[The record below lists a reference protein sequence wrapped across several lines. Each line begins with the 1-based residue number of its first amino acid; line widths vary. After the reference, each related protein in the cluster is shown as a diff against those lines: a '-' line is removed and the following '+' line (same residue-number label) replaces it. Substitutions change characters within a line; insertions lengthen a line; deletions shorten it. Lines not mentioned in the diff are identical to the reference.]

1 MIIQNVNIVNF
12 NLLYDILDEVKVNLS
27 FNIIKYENIKE
38 FIRYE
43 KKDLKNSLIITNT
56 NNENINENNLLIL
69 NGPPISL
76 LNLIELINISLIK
89 IRFNSQSKINI
100 KTYQLNL
107 NSKFFS
113 KGEKKLKLTEKEIE
127 IILYLNKNK
136 NKNSV
141 LELQKNIW
149 DYSAEL
155 ETHTVET
162 HIHRL
167 RKKINDK
174 FDDKNFIMSNKEGYF
189 IN

>member
-12 NLLYDILDEVKVNLS
+12 DLLYSILNEIKVNLP
-27 FNIIKYENIKE
+27 FNIVKHEKNKDFSE
-38 FIRYE
+38 DE
-43 KKDLKNSLIITNT
+43 KKYLKNSLIITNT
-56 NNENINENNLLIL
+56 NNERLNENNVLIL

-76 LNLIELINISLIK
+76 INLIELINIHLIK
-89 IRFNSQSKINI
+89 IRFNSQSQINI

-113 KGEKKLKLTEKEIE
+113 KGKDKLKLTEKEIQ
-127 IILYLNKNK
+127 IILYLNENK

-141 LELQKNIW
+141 LDLQKNIW
-149 DYSAEL
+149 DYSEEL

-167 RKKINDK
+167 RKKIDEK
-174 FDDKNFIMSNKEGYF
+174 FDDKNFIISQKEGYF